1 MNILGVAAEL
11 GATLDQLGID
21 YAVGGSVA
29 SSFFGEPRS
38 TLDVDIAVRGA
49 TSSLRQLLDEVAA
62 EFYVPVSAAEA
73 AIESFDSFNLLHHL
87 SGLKVDIF
95 VLGDEEMD
103 RRQIERRIRVETS
116 SGGLWVTS
124 PEDIVLRKL
133 WWYSLT
139 DESSGRQWRDVIAL
153 FRSTQVD
160 TVEVLR
166 GADDVGLEK
175 LARRAID
182 EASGQA

>member
-38 TLDVDIAVRGA
+38 TLDIDIAVRGA

-87 SGLKVDIF
+87 SGLKVDIV

-103 RRQIERRIRVETS
+103 QC
-116 SGGLWVTS
+116 
-124 PEDIVLRKL
+124 
-133 WWYSLT
+133 
-139 DESSGRQWRDVIAL
+139 
-153 FRSTQVD
+153 
-160 TVEVLR
+160 
-166 GADDVGLEK
+166 
-175 LARRAID
+175 
-182 EASGQA
+182 